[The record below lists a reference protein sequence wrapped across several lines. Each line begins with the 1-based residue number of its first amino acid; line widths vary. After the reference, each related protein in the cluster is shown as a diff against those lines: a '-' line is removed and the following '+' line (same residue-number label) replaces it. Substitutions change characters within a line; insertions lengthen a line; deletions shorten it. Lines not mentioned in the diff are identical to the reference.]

1 MIRGDAAGLVSLVGA
16 GPGDPGL
23 LTLLGQ
29 ERLRRADLV
38 VYDRLINPVLLQ
50 EVRPEAERV
59 FVGKEAGAQAMPQA
73 EIARA
78 LIDGAR
84 AGKAVVR
91 LKGGDPFVFG
101 RGGEEAE
108 ALAAA
113 GVPFEVVPGVGSAVA
128 APAYAGIPVTHR
140 EIASSFV
147 VVTGHED
154 ASKTGSAIDWEAIAR
169 GPDTI
174 ACLMARRTLAAV
186 CERLIAHGRPP
197 DTPAALVERGT
208 TPQQRVVEAPLARL
222 PAAADAA
229 GLAAPAVLIVGQV
242 VSLRAKLRW
251 FDQRPLFGK
260 RVLITRTRTQV
271 SEMARCLVREGAEP
285 IEFPAI
291 EIEARPSAATAA
303 AVADLA
309 AGRYDWTILT
319 STNGVDQLF
328 DALDRAGHDSRA
340 LGGVRVAA
348 IGQATAGALARRGI
362 RADVVPARY
371 VAEEL
376 LLALADH
383 RLEGARVLLARAD
396 GARTVLPQGLRGR
409 GATVD
414 DVVFYVSRRPATADS
429 AVIARL
435 EAGEI
440 DIATFTASSTVQGC
454 VELLNGRTELL
465 ERPFVACIGPVTAAT
480 ARELGLRVDVVSEEH
495 TIPGL
500 VHALKD
506 AFGKVMSHA

>member
-1 MIRGDAAGLVSLVGA
+1 MTRGDEAGLVSLVGA

-29 ERLRRADLV
+29 ERLRKADLV

-50 EVRPEAERV
+50 ELRPEAERV
-59 FVGKEAGAQAMPQA
+59 FVGKEAGTHAMPQA
-73 EIARA
+73 EIERS
-78 LIDGAR
+78 LIEGAR

-91 LKGGDPFVFG
+91 LKGGDPFLFG

-113 GVPFEVVPGVGSAVA
+113 GVPFEVVPGVGSAIA
-128 APAYAGIPVTHR
+128 APAYAGIPATHR
-140 EIASSFV
+140 ELASSFV

-154 ASKTGSAIDWEAIAR
+154 TSKTGSTIDWEAIAR

-186 CERLIAHGRPP
+186 CERLIEHGRPA

-208 TPQQRVVEAPLARL
+208 TPQQRVVEASLAQL

-242 VSLRAKLRW
+242 VSLRTKLRW

-271 SEMARCLVREGAEP
+271 SEMARRLVREGAEP
-285 IEFPAI
+285 IEFPTI

-309 AGRYDWTILT
+309 AGHYDWAILT
-319 STNGVDQLF
+319 SANGVDQLF
-328 DALDRAGHDSRA
+328 DALDRVGHDSRA
-340 LGGVRVAA
+340 FGGVQVAA
-348 IGQATAGALARRGI
+348 IGQATAEALARRGI

-383 RLEGARVLLARAD
+383 PLEGGRVLLARAG
-396 GARTVLPQGLRGR
+396 GARSVLPQGLRSR
-409 GATVD
+409 GAAVD

-440 DIATFTASSTVQGC
+440 EIATFTASSTVQGC
-454 VELLNGRTELL
+454 IELLNGRTKLL
-465 ERPFVACIGPVTAAT
+465 ERPLVACIGPVTAAT

-500 VHALKD
+500 VNALKKTF
-506 AFGKVMSHA
+506 AK

>member
-1 MIRGDAAGLVSLVGA
+1 MTRGDEAGLVSLVGA

-23 LTLLGQ
+23 LTLLGW
-29 ERLRRADLV
+29 ERLRQADLV

-50 EVRPEAERV
+50 EVRPDAERV
-59 FVGKEAGAQAMPQA
+59 FVGKEAGAHALPQA
-73 EIARA
+73 EIARS

-108 ALAAA
+108 ALAVA

-140 EIASSFV
+140 DLASSFV
-147 VVTGHED
+147 IVTGHED
-154 ASKTGSAIDWEAIAR
+154 ASKTGSTIDWEAIAR

-186 CERLIAHGRPP
+186 CERLIEHGRPA

-242 VSLRAKLRW
+242 VSLRTKLRW

-260 RVLITRTRTQV
+260 RVLLTRTRTQA

-285 IEFPAI
+285 IEFPTI

-319 STNGVDQLF
+319 SANGVDQLF
-328 DALDRAGHDSRA
+328 GALDQAGYDSRA
-340 LGGVRVAA
+340 FGGVQVAA
-348 IGQATAGALARRGI
+348 IGQATAEALARRGI

-376 LLALADH
+376 LSALAVH
-383 RLEGARVLLARAD
+383 PLEGARVLLARAD
-396 GARTVLPQGLRGR
+396 GARTVLPQGLRRR
-409 GATVD
+409 GAAVD

-440 DIATFTASSTVQGC
+440 DIATFTASSTVHGC
-454 VELLNGRTELL
+454 IDLLNGRTELL
-465 ERPFVACIGPVTAAT
+465 ERLFVACIGPVTAAT
-480 ARELGLRVDVVSEEH
+480 ARGLGLRVDVVSEDH

-500 VHALKD
+500 VNALKD
-506 AFGKVMSHA
+506 AFGKVTSHA